1 MKNIT
6 LAIDEDVLEKA
17 RAVAEKRG
25 TTINAM
31 VREHLAQ
38 VASEQE
44 RWTRSRV
51 RLSELM
57 DKSTADMGP
66 DYKWNRDALY
76 DD

>member
-51 RLSELM
+51 RLAELM